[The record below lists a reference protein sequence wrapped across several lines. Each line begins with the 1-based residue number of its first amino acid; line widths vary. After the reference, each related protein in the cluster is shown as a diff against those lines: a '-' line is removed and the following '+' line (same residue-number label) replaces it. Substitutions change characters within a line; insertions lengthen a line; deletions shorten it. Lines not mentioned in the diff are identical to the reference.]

1 MRPAAGTIAFSTIPR
16 SPATADIRCDERPA
30 VHDEI
35 ETPAS
40 VQGSRT
46 TSEALWTATE
56 RLRALEEAAPA
67 GIVALDLNGR
77 VTMWNR
83 AAEQLFG
90 WQAAE
95 VTGRPSPLVPEDWR
109 AHDTAL
115 SARVLAGEVV
125 SGIETSRLH
134 KSGSQLTV
142 SLSCGPIRNAEGDVC
157 GTIGVLS
164 DISEAK
170 RLERQFLQAQKMEAF
185 GQLAGGIAHDFNNLL
200 TVIIG
205 FSELAIDR
213 APTMPELAAD
223 MKQVREAG
231 ERAAQ
236 LTRQLLAFS
245 RKQAWTPHVLDLNEA
260 VADFQKM
267 VRRIVRED
275 IRLQI
280 TAAPAL
286 RHTKADR
293 GQIDQLLMNLVV
305 NARDAMPRG
314 GELTIAT
321 ANVTLDAHFV
331 RQHVG
336 AAAGK
341 YVSLT
346 VHDTGCGMTP
356 AVLARIFEPFF
367 TTKAPGKGTGLGLS
381 TVFGL
386 VQQSGGYI
394 TVDSE
399 PGAGTTVTTYWPAVT
414 DAVAAATERAPA
426 RIGGTETILLVEDE
440 SGVRHLIGQVLER
453 NGYTVLYARDAD
465 DALAI
470 EARHSGTIDLLV
482 SDMIMPGLSGAD
494 LAQRLVTCRPGIQV
508 LFVSGYASREA
519 WELGVGG
526 HKASFLQKPFTP
538 ETLARMVR
546 ERLDSPANPAAATST
561 TG

>member
-1 MRPAAGTIAFSTIPR
+1 
-16 SPATADIRCDERPA
+16 

-35 ETPAS
+35 EPPACA
-40 VQGSRT
+40 QRAPT
-46 TSEALWTATE
+46 TLEALRTATE

-67 GIVALDLNGR
+67 GIVALDLDGC

-90 WQAAE
+90 WQAGD
-95 VTGRPSPLVPEDWR
+95 VIGRPSPLVPEDWR
-109 AHDTAL
+109 AHESAL
-115 SARVLAGEVV
+115 TARVLAGEVV
-125 SGIETSRLH
+125 SGVETCRLH
-134 KSGSQLTV
+134 KNGAQLTI
-142 SLSCGPIRNAEGDVC
+142 SLSCGPIRNAEGHVC
-157 GTIGVLS
+157 GSIGVLS

-205 FSELAIDR
+205 FSELAIER
-213 APTMPELAAD
+213 AEALPEVSAD
-223 MKQVREAG
+223 MKQVKEAG

-245 RKQAWTPHVLDLNEA
+245 RKQAWTPHVLDLNQA
-260 VADFQKM
+260 VGDFQKM

-275 IRLQI
+275 IHLEI
-280 TAAPAL
+280 TAAAAL
-286 RHTKADR
+286 RPTKADR

-321 ANVTLDAHFV
+321 ANVTLDAGFV

-336 AAAGK
+336 AVAGE

-356 AVLARIFEPFF
+356 EVLARIFEPFF
-367 TTKAPGKGTGLGLS
+367 TTKGPGKGTGLGLS

-394 TVDSE
+394 TVDSA

-414 DAVAAATERAPA
+414 DAVPAPAVRAPA
-426 RIGGTETILLVEDE
+426 RITGTETILLVEDE

-465 DALAI
+465 DAMAI

-482 SDMIMPGLSGAD
+482 SDMIMPGLSGAA
-494 LAQRLVTCRPGIQV
+494 LAQHIVTCRRGIQV
-508 LFVSGYASREA
+508 LFVSGYASRDS
-519 WELGVGG
+519 WEMGVGD
-526 HKASFLQKPFTP
+526 HQASFLQKPFTP

-546 ERLDSPANPAAATST
+546 DRLDKPARSSLTA
-561 TG
+561 

>member
-1 MRPAAGTIAFSTIPR
+1 MASSANPEILGPSDMRYH
-16 SPATADIRCDERPA
+16 ERPA

-35 ETPAS
+35 ENPAW
-40 VQGSRT
+40 VQGPPT

-67 GIVALDLNGR
+67 GIVALDLHGR

-125 SGIETSRLH
+125 SGIETCRLH
-134 KSGSQLTV
+134 KSGSQVTV
-142 SLSCGPIRNAEGDVC
+142 SLSCGPIRNAEGQVC

-213 APTMPELAAD
+213 AQAMPDLAAD

-275 IRLQI
+275 IRLEI

-336 AAAGK
+336 AAPGR
-341 YVSLT
+341 YVSPT

-356 AVLARIFEPFF
+356 EVLARIFEPFF
-367 TTKAPGKGTGLGLS
+367 TTKGPGKGTGLGLS

-394 TVDSE
+394 TVESE
-399 PGAGTTVTTYWPAVT
+399 PGLGTTVTTYWPAVT
-414 DAVAAATERAPA
+414 DAVAAAAVRPPA
-426 RIGGTETILLVEDE
+426 RVGGTETILLVEDE
-440 SGVRHLIGQVLER
+440 TGVRHLIGQVLER
-453 NGYTVLYARDAD
+453 HGYTVLYARDAD

-470 EARHSGTIDLLV
+470 EARHSGMIDLLV

-494 LAQRLVTCRPGIQV
+494 LAQRIVTCRPGIQV
-508 LFVSGYASREA
+508 LFVSGYASRDA

-546 ERLDSPANPAAATST
+546 DRLDNPASPAAGTAPIA
-561 TG
+561 

>member
-1 MRPAAGTIAFSTIPR
+1 
-16 SPATADIRCDERPA
+16 
-30 VHDEI
+30 VHDET
-35 ETPAS
+35 ETPAW
-40 VQGSRT
+40 VQAAPT
-46 TSEALWTATE
+46 ASEALWTATE

-67 GIVALDLNGR
+67 GLVALDLNGR

-90 WQAAE
+90 WRAAE
-95 VTGRPSPLVPEDWR
+95 VIGRPSPLVPEDWR

-115 SARVLAGEVV
+115 SKRVLAGEVI
-125 SGIETSRLH
+125 SGIETCRNH
-134 KSGSQLTV
+134 KSDAQLTV
-142 SLSCGPIRNAEGDVC
+142 SLSCGPIRNAEGEVC

-205 FSELAIDR
+205 FSELAIDQ
-213 APTMPELAAD
+213 AGEMTGLAAD

-275 IRLQI
+275 IRLEI
-280 TAAPAL
+280 TAAPGL

-314 GELTIAT
+314 GDLIIAT
-321 ANVTLDAHFV
+321 ANVTLDALFV

-336 AAAGK
+336 AAPGT

-356 AVLARIFEPFF
+356 EVLARIFEPFF
-367 TTKAPGKGTGLGLS
+367 TTKGPGKGTGLGLS

-394 TVDSE
+394 TVESA

-414 DAVAAATERAPA
+414 DAVPPAAVRLPTHV
-426 RIGGTETILLVEDE
+426 GGTETILLVEDE
-440 SGVRHLIGQVLER
+440 TGVRHLIGQVLER
-453 NGYTVLYARDAD
+453 HGYTVLYARDAD

-470 EARHSGTIDLLV
+470 EARTSETIDLLV

-494 LAQRLVTCRPGIQV
+494 LAQRIVTRRPGIQV
-508 LFVSGYASREA
+508 LFVSGYASRDA
-519 WELGVGG
+519 WELGIGG

-546 ERLDSPANPAAATST
+546 ERLDNPALPTAEAFPTA
-561 TG
+561 